1 MTVRDHQGHMTREF
15 ISEDMPTLRIITLR
29 RIVAR
34 RAPPLVFD
42 SRTTIAVIADTLLQS
57 STNFAALIDSE
68 GVLRGTL
75 CVADLADI
83 DRNASADAVMVTNA
97 PIIRPEDDI
106 DEAHLEMTAHGA
118 DRVLVVESSGVL
130 LGVLTER
137 DLIRGRRAA

>member
-1 MTVRDHQGHMTREF
+1 MTHDLLA
-15 ISEDMPTLRIITLR
+15 DDLPTLRIITLR

-42 SRTTIAVIADTLLQS
+42 SRTTIATIDDAFQQS
-57 STNFAALIDSE
+57 STAFAALIDSA

-97 PIIRPEDDI
+97 PIVRPEDDI
-106 DEAHLEMTAHGA
+106 DEAHLEMSAHGA

>member
-1 MTVRDHQGHMTREF
+1 MTRPYL
-15 ISEDMPTLRIITLR
+15 SDDTPTLRIISLR
-29 RIVAR
+29 RVVAR

-42 SRTTIAVIADTLLQS
+42 SRTPISKIDSLLRDS
-57 STNFAALIDSE
+57 PTAFAALIDSA

-75 CVADLADI
+75 CIADLADI
-83 DRNASADAVMVTNA
+83 DRNACADAVMVTNA
-97 PIIRPEDDI
+97 PIVRPEDDL

>member
-1 MTVRDHQGHMTREF
+1 MTYELLADDT
-15 ISEDMPTLRIITLR
+15 PTLRIITLR

-42 SRTTIAVIADTLLQS
+42 SRTTIAVIIDTLQQT
-57 STNFAALIDSE
+57 STSFAALIDST

-75 CVADLADI
+75 CIADLADI
-83 DRNASADAVMVTNA
+83 DRNACADAVMVTNA
-97 PIIRPEDDI
+97 PIVRPEDDI

>member
-1 MTVRDHQGHMTREF
+1 MTHELLAD
-15 ISEDMPTLRIITLR
+15 DMPTLRIITLR

-34 RAPPLVFD
+34 RAAPLVFD
-42 SRTTIAVIADTLLQS
+42 SRTTIATIDDAFQRS
-57 STNFAALIDSE
+57 STTFAALVDSA

-75 CVADLADI
+75 CIADLADI

-97 PIIRPEDDI
+97 PIVRPEDDI